1 MLAFEETCPAKQKW
15 VLKSKT
21 SEADV
26 LAMAEIHLVDRE
38 IAANHP
44 AAAEKAMQTET
55 K

>member
-1 MLAFEETCPAKQKW
+1 MQKW
-15 VLKSKT
+15 ELKSKT

-26 LAMAEIHLVDRE
+26 LAMAETHLVDRE
-38 IAANHP
+38 IAVKHHP